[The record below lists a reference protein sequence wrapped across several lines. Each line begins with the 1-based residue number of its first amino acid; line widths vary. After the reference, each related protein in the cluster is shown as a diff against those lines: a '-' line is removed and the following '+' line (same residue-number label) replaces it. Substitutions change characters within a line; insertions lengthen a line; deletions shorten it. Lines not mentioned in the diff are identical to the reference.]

1 MEGLNLGILRY
12 LTSRPFV
19 LPRELVPNQ
28 KIDK

>member
-1 MEGLNLGILRY
+1 MEGLNLGILRF

-19 LPRELVPNQ
+19 LPGELVPNQ